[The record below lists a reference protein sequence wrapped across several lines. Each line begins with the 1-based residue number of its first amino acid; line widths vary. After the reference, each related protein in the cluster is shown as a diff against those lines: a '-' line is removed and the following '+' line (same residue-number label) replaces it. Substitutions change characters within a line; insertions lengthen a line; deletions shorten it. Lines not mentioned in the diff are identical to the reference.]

1 MRVFTLSRIRPAS
14 LVLFADFC
22 MAVYA
27 NAPNAPLLSRLHVS
41 AESLH
46 SSHAFH

>member
-1 MRVFTLSRIRPAS
+1 MRVFTLSRIRLAS

-27 NAPNAPLLSRLHVS
+27 NAPNAPLPSRLHVS